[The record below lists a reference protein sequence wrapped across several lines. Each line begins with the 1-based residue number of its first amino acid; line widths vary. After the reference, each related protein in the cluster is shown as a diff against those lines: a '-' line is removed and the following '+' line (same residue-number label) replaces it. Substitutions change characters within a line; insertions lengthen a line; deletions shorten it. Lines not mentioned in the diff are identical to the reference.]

1 MELRFVN
8 PELLFLLWLI
18 LPLAVW
24 WHYTSAG
31 KEKKMRNFVA
41 PRMQTRL
48 RPANSRRR
56 FLLQASMTC
65 LALFLAIVAAAR
77 PQWGKSEQTTYTR
90 SRDIVIALDVSRS
103 MLAEDIHPNR
113 LQRAKADIMDLVET
127 LQGDRAALIA
137 FRNGARLLCPLT
149 TDYAF
154 LRQAL
159 NGADTYSAPRG
170 PTDLHSAANKALE
183 SFENGPASH
192 KAIVLVSDG
201 EDLSGNIDK
210 AGRMAAEKNIP
221 IYSVGLGSASG
232 ATIPDP
238 DNPGERLSYKGKP
251 VRSRLKH
258 EALKT
263 LAEKSGGAYIAIGTA
278 GTAEVTLGNLYQ
290 DHLKRIAARSIQ
302 EKEERIYIDRFQYF
316 LFPSAVLL
324 LATAF
329 MSAGRLSRNRR
340 RNTGKPQ
347 AGAGNAHGAA
357 GSTLA
362 VMVIATVCFP
372 SFARGREHADT
383 IAKQA
388 VANQETNAPP
398 QTSIPIPSGR
408 EGGRIAEKLY
418 RSGKYIDAANAYV
431 KASDEAS
438 GNMKH
443 VLLYNAAAAFYR
455 AKRYQ
460 DAATLLRRLSS
471 QHKPPERTRQMLGA
485 ALHNHALDI
494 PPDNSTNSL
503 QRAGLFKESADAFA
517 AAIREEPGNDILR
530 HDASLASQKY
540 KQALK
545 QATKMQVME
554 QYGKTPPFSLLDTM
568 LNEERTIIENMKQA
582 FTNDSP
588 EQIYRLEELAARQ
601 RDAADIWIPL
611 RRRLEHGTQASTNK
625 LAAQQAAALQE
636 ISNSTEQY
644 MRKTARQLKDMDTS
658 ACGSADSAER
668 RIYGFW
674 KQVAPYR
681 NILYENMDRQTNSIV
696 LNRTADSSR
705 ATASEALTQQQEC
718 ADLSELFAER
728 FDESAKTNAPDQ
740 GAEPG
745 QAGALTDDKKK
756 EILELAAMAG
766 KEQNHAAQLIMQGSH
781 TRALENQE
789 TAYRILEKIR
799 DMLPPEK
806 DDGQDQQKK
815 DEKQQDQQNK
825 QDNKPEPDNKSE
837 QSQSDDQQQPFE
849 EKQQQDKTE
858 EQQQSGKKDTEE
870 DTEEDVRQI
879 LRKALQRQKEH
890 ELEKKRRRT
899 RTLLQPF
906 EKDW

>member
-24 WHYTSAG
+24 WHYTYAG
-31 KEKKMRNFVA
+31 KEKKMRSFVA
-41 PRMQTRL
+41 PHMQARL
-48 RPANSRRR
+48 KPANSMRR

-77 PQWGKSEQTTYTR
+77 PQWGKSEQTAHTR

-113 LQRAKADIMDLVET
+113 LQRSKADIMDLVET

-159 NGADTYSAPRG
+159 SGADTYSAPRG
-170 PTDLHSAANKALE
+170 PTDLHSAVDKALQ

-201 EDLSGNIDK
+201 EDLSGNIDQ

-302 EKEERIYIDRFQYF
+302 ERVERIYIDRFQYF

-340 RNTGKPQ
+340 QSAAKPQ
-347 AGAGNAHGAA
+347 AGNARGAA
-357 GSTLA
+357 GSALA
-362 VMVIATVCFP
+362 VIVIATACFP
-372 SFARGREHADT
+372 SFAQSREYANAS
-383 IAKQA
+383 AKQA
-388 VANQETNAPP
+388 SANQKTNAPP
-398 QTSIPIPSGR
+398 QTRIPVPSGR

-418 RSGKYIDAANAYV
+418 RSGQYIEAANAYI

-443 VLLYNAAAAFYR
+443 TLLYNAAAAFYR

-460 DAATLLRRLSS
+460 DAAALLRRLSS
-471 QHKPPERTRQMLGA
+471 QRKPPERTRQLLAA
-485 ALHNHALDI
+485 ALHKHALDI
-494 PPDNSTNSL
+494 SPDNSTNSL
-503 QRAGLFKESADAFA
+503 RRAGLFKESADAFA
-517 AAIREEPGNDILR
+517 AAIREEPENETLR
-530 HDASLASQKY
+530 HDASLASEKY
-540 KQALK
+540 KQASK
-545 QATKMQVME
+545 QARKIQAME
-554 QYGKTPPFSLLDTM
+554 KYGKTPPFSILDTM
-568 LNEERTIIENMKQA
+568 LNEERAIIENMKQA

-601 RDAADIWIPL
+601 RDAADLWIPL
-611 RRRLEHGTQASTNK
+611 RNLLERTTQASTNE
-625 LAAQQAAALQE
+625 LAAQQVAALQE

-658 ACGSADSAER
+658 ACGYADSAER

-674 KQVAPYR
+674 KQMAPYR
-681 NILYENMDRQTNSIV
+681 KLLDENMYRQTNSIV
-696 LNRTADSSR
+696 LNRKADGSR
-705 ATASEALTQQQEC
+705 TTASETLTQQQEC

-728 FDESAKTNAPDQ
+728 FAASAKTNAPDQ

-745 QAGALTDDKKK
+745 QAGALTDEKKK

-766 KEQNHAAQLIMQGSH
+766 KQQNQAAQLITQGNH
-781 TRALENQE
+781 TRALANQE
-789 TAYRILEKIR
+789 EAYRILEKIR

-806 DDGQDQQKK
+806 KEGRNQRKKDDKQRDQQKK
-815 DEKQQDQQNK
+815 
-825 QDNKPEPDNKSE
+825 QDNEPEPDNKSE
-837 QSQSDDQQQPFE
+837 QPQPDNQQQPFE
-849 EKQQQDKTE
+849 EKQQQEKTE
-858 EQQQSGKKDTEE
+858 EQQQPGEK

-879 LRKALQRQKEH
+879 LRKALQRQREH